1 MNTPVERRKNLS
13 LRELVD
19 KAYLI
24 IEPFFDP
31 ANAWNGQSLE
41 HLAYRVVRENLPDIS
56 PAEAQVIVSA
66 AARIYRNKHNKHNPR

>member
-19 KAYLI
+19 KAYVL

-31 ANAWNGQSLE
+31 ANAWNGQTLE
-41 HLAYRVVRENLPDIS
+41 HLAYRVVREQLPAIPPQDVQI
-56 PAEAQVIVSA
+56 IVSVA
-66 AARIYRNKHNKHNPR
+66 TRIYRSKHGPQ

>member
-19 KAYLI
+19 KAYVL

-31 ANAWNGQSLE
+31 ANAWNGQTLE
-41 HLAYRVVRENLPDIS
+41 HLAYRVLREQLPGI
-56 PAEAQVIVSA
+56 PAQDAQIIVSA
-66 AARIYRNKHNKHNPR
+66 ATRIYRSKHGQQ

>member
-19 KAYLI
+19 QAYIL

-31 ANAWNGQSLE
+31 ANAWNGQTLE
-41 HLAYRVVRENLPDIS
+41 HLAYRVLREQLPGI
-56 PAEAQVIVSA
+56 PAQDAQIIVSA
-66 AARIYRNKHNKHNPR
+66 ATRIYRSKHGQQ